1 MSYADRKQMS
11 SNRTAAIIIVALIH
25 VALGYALVTGLAYDV
40 VKKAAEDLKTFDV
53 EEEPPPPPEE
63 EPPPPEE
70 TPQET
75 PPPPVAAPPPLVRT
89 PVQESPVQATP
100 NPPPNPPITPRA
112 TPAPPAPPAP
122 PPPPPPPVQRSEPKS
137 VSGSLQGLIRDSD
150 YPESAIDREE
160 QGTVAVRLTIG
171 TNGRVTA
178 CSVTQSSG
186 SRTLDSTTCR
196 IAQSRGRYTPAMD
209 SNGNPTTGTDSAR
222 VTWRLQ

>member
-1 MSYADRKQMS
+1 
-11 SNRTAAIIIVALIH
+11 
-25 VALGYALVTGLAYDV
+25 
-40 VKKAAEDLKTFDV
+40 
-53 EEEPPPPPEE
+53 
-63 EPPPPEE
+63 
-70 TPQET
+70 
-75 PPPPVAAPPPLVRT
+75 
-89 PVQESPVQATP
+89 
-100 NPPPNPPITPRA
+100 
-112 TPAPPAPPAP
+112 
-122 PPPPPPPVQRSEPKS
+122 

-196 IAQSRGRYTPAMD
+196 IAQQRGRYTPAMD

>member
-1 MSYADRKQMS
+1 MSYANRKQMS

-25 VALGYALVTGLAYDV
+25 AVLGYALVTGLAYDV

-53 EEEPPPPPEE
+53 EEEPPPPEE

-100 NPPPNPPITPRA
+100 NPPPVVPITPRA

-122 PPPPPPPVQRSEPKS
+122 PPPPPPVQRSEPKS
-137 VSGSLQGLIRDSD
+137 AVGSLQGLFRSDD
-150 YPESAIDREE
+150 YPDSALDREE
-160 QGTVAVRLTIG
+160 QGTVRVSLTIG
-171 TNGRVTA
+171 TNGRVSG
-178 CSVTQSSG
+178 CSVSSSSG
-186 SRTLDSTTCR
+186 SSTLDRATCR
-196 IAQSRGRYTPAMD
+196 IITSRARFTPAMD
-209 SNGNPTTGTDSAR
+209 SNGNPTTGNFSQSI
-222 VTWRLQ
+222 TWRVQ

>member
-1 MSYADRKQMS
+1 MSYANRKQMS

-25 VALGYALVTGLAYDV
+25 VVLGYALVTGLAYDV

-122 PPPPPPPVQRSEPKS
+122 PPPPPVRRSEAKS
-137 VSGSLQGLIRDSD
+137 AVGSLQGLFRGDD
-150 YPESAIDREE
+150 YPESALDREE
-160 QGTVAVRLTIG
+160 QGTVRVSLTIG
-171 TNGRVTA
+171 TNGRVSG
-178 CSVTQSSG
+178 CSVASSSG
-186 SRTLDSTTCR
+186 SRTLDQATCR
-196 IAQSRGRYTPAMD
+196 IITSRARFTPARD
-209 SNGNPTTGTDSAR
+209 DNGNPTTGNFSQSI
-222 VTWRLQ
+222 TWRVQ